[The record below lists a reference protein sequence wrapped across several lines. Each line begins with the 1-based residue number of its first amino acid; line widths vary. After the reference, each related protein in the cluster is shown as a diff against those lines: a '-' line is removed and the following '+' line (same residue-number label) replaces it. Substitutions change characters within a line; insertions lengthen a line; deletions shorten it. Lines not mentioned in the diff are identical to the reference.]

1 MASLQDKLRQLEE
14 ATATSQTAF
23 HEAESNLKKATES
36 LDVAKAKLKA
46 LSPEAQ
52 EALQVNDTELPEL
65 LEAKMTAQ
73 IEFDEAKKRYE
84 TNQRYVDLLKEKIA
98 K

>member
-1 MASLQDKLRQLEE
+1 
-14 ATATSQTAF
+14 
-23 HEAESNLKKATES
+23 
-36 LDVAKAKLKA
+36 
-46 LSPEAQ
+46 
-52 EALQVNDTELPEL
+52 
-65 LEAKMTAQ
+65 MTAQ